1 MGMSSSFLY
10 PSGTFIMPIYTESAI
25 PSLFQTCDSLFPGKL
40 ISGPHHY
47 LNRFSQVFWQ
57 LCAHVLHLVLPTSLN
72 QVLRAVHLVY
82 CFSQSFR
89 SVDYKQ
95 SWPIWNDASLLKIL
109 QQPFHHRGILFIFIS
124 PSHNE
129 IETLSLHAAARPNRG

>member
-25 PSLFQTCDSLFPGKL
+25 PS
-40 ISGPHHY
+40 HY

-109 QQPFHHRGILFIFIS
+109 QQPFHHRGILGCSF
-124 PSHNE
+124 SHSQHMLV
-129 IETLSLHAAARPNRG
+129 TLAVNSNCYYKMM